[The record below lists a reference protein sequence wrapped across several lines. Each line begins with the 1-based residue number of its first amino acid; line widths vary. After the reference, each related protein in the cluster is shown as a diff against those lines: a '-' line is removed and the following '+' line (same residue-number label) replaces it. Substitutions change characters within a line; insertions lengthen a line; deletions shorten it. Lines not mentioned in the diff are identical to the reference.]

1 MTSRPKMQD
10 PRSQYPAPPFPKQPQ
25 PPPGLAR
32 RLDPPADHGE
42 ESYQGSGK
50 LEGRKALITGGDSGI
65 GRAVAIAFA
74 REGADVAIAHL
85 PVEQPDA
92 EATVRLVEEA
102 GRKAVAF
109 SGDVMD
115 EAHARNLPKQAK
127 EALGGLDI
135 LVVNAGHQQHFDSF
149 DKITTEDF
157 DATMKT
163 NLYAL
168 FWTVQEGARIMPPG
182 ASIIATTSVQAF
194 EPSVGIM
201 HYAATKAG
209 IVALVEALAD
219 DVIEKGI
226 RVNAVAPGPF
236 WSPLNPSGGSPQ
248 EKVQKF
254 GSNSAFGRPGQPAE
268 LAPIYVLLASQDGSY
283 ITGEVYG
290 VTGGAKIA

>member
-1 MTSRPKMQD
+1 MPSRPKMQD
-10 PRSQYPAPPFPKQPQ
+10 PRNQYPAPPFPKQPQ
-25 PPPGLAR
+25 PAPGLER

-92 EATVRLVEEA
+92 EATVKLVEKA
-102 GRKAVAF
+102 GRKAVAI

-115 EAHARNLPKQAK
+115 ETHARALPKQAA

-135 LVVNAGHQQHFDSF
+135 LVVNAGHQKHFDSF
-149 DKITTEDF
+149 DEITTEDF

-194 EPSVGIM
+194 DPSVGIM

-219 DVIEKGI
+219 ELIKKGI

-236 WSPLNPSGGSPQ
+236 WSPLNPSGGSSQ
-248 EKVQKF
+248 EKVEKF

-290 VTGGAKIA
+290 ATGGAKIA